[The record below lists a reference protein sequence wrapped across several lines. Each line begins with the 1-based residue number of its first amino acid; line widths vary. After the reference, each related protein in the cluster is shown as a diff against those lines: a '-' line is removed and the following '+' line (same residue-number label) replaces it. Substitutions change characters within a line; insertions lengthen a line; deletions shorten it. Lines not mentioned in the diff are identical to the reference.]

1 MRPRVNATKHIV
13 QVSLANVA
21 AGAISQF
28 SIVDALQVPTLT
40 AADEVREGAI
50 VSACYIE
57 LWVTS
62 GDAAQASTIITL
74 EKLIGSSAAMTAAEI
89 AALNAYDN
97 KKNVLNIFMGLVA
110 PNVQVATPAIRG
122 WYKIPKGKQRFGI
135 GDRLVLNVMGQS
147 NDVNVCGFFL
157 FKEQQ

>member
-50 VSACYIE
+50 V
-57 LWVTS
+57 
-62 GDAAQASTIITL
+62 
-74 EKLIGSSAAMTAAEI
+74 
-89 AALNAYDN
+89 
-97 KKNVLNIFMGLVA
+97 KN
-110 PNVQVATPAIRG
+110 
-122 WYKIPKGKQRFGI
+122 
-135 GDRLVLNVMGQS
+135 
-147 NDVNVCGFFL
+147 
-157 FKEQQ
+157 